1 VHGITKTLGPS
12 TSVNPVNVDKV
23 TMISEPITARRT
35 IRSIL
40 LETNGNQ
47 RKRMDQRRALLVVH
61 VQLRGRSL
69 VAPQ

>member
-1 VHGITKTLGPS
+1 
-12 TSVNPVNVDKV
+12 VNPVNVDKV